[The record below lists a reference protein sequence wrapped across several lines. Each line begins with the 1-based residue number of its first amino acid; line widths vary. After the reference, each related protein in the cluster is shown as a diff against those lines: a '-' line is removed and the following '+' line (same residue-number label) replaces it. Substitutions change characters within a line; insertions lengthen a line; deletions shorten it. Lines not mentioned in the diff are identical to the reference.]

1 MRYSEASAH
10 GAQTTDKKNKKQKTM
25 ILLDIPNGWKT
36 AIMIVAMI
44 AVFYF
49 FLIKPQNDRTKKEAA
64 YRDSL
69 KAGDELM
76 TAGGIHVKFVSRDGA
91 YAVVEAAPGV
101 RMKVQVATLQ
111 PVPARK

>member
-1 MRYSEASAH
+1 MV
-10 GAQTTDKKNKKQKTM
+10 
-25 ILLDIPNGWKT
+25 LLDIANGWKT
-36 AIMIVAMI
+36 AIMVVAMI

-49 FLIKPQNDRTKKEAA
+49 FLIKPQSDRTKREAA

-101 RMKVQVATLQ
+101 KMKVQIATLQ
-111 PVPARK
+111 PVPERK

>member
-1 MRYSEASAH
+1 
-10 GAQTTDKKNKKQKTM
+10 M
-25 ILLDIPNGWKT
+25 IMLDIPNGWKT
-36 AIMIVAMI
+36 AIMVVAMI

-49 FLIKPQNDRTKKEAA
+49 FLINPQSDKAKKEQA

-91 YAVVEAAPGV
+91 YAVVEAAPGT
-101 RMKVQVATLQ
+101 RIKVQIATLQ
-111 PVPARK
+111 PVPERKR

>member
-1 MRYSEASAH
+1 
-10 GAQTTDKKNKKQKTM
+10 M
-25 ILLDIPNGWKT
+25 IMLDIPNGWKT
-36 AIMIVAMI
+36 AIMVVAMI

-49 FLIKPQNDRTKKEAA
+49 FLIKPQSDKAKKEQA

-91 YAVVEAAPGV
+91 YAVVEAAPGT
-101 RMKVQVATLQ
+101 RIKVQIATLQ
-111 PVPARK
+111 PVPERKRK